1 MCFETTKSAKAKIAD
16 KDIEC
21 WKIVKV
27 DNRPIYQDQ
36 NPPYEIGKRNP
47 DVKIEPYWGS
57 IDRGYHSFRR
67 KIKNVPYIYA
77 GSYLRDHPEC
87 IKKFIIP
94 KGTRYYSNRTQY
106 VSETI
111 MLVE

>member
-21 WKIVKV
+21 WKVLSPNNSAPCYNYKYRK
-27 DNRPIYQDQ
+27 NRQTTRIP
-36 NPPYEIGKRNP
+36 
-47 DVKIEPYWGS
+47 VKILIGDYQA
-57 IDRGYHSFRR
+57 IVTRGYHSYKSKDIAR
-67 KIKNVPYIYA
+67 N
-77 GSYLRDHPEC
+77 SWLREYNSL

-94 KGTRYYSNRTQY
+94 KGTRYYSNRIEY